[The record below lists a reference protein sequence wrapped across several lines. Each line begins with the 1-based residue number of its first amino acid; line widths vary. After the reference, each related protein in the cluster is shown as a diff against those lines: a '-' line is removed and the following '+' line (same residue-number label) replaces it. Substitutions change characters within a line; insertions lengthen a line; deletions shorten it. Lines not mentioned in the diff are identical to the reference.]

1 MCKAAGPNPMLLC
14 GNVHRQCDYLDFD
27 SYLDPDVP
35 PDRMVFYMYII
46 PRYAHSHFDVKN
58 VIGHFMVNLHVYVQ
72 LTKLIMKCVAPR
84 MFNAPLRKKFTAL
97 LEEGAVVVVWHYFPT
112 DWPHMDT
119 HDDRFNMRV
128 RKNYR
133 SIGSVKN

>member
-1 MCKAAGPNPMLLC
+1 
-14 GNVHRQCDYLDFD
+14 
-27 SYLDPDVP
+27 
-35 PDRMVFYMYII
+35 
-46 PRYAHSHFDVKN
+46 
-58 VIGHFMVNLHVYVQ
+58 
-72 LTKLIMKCVAPR
+72 

-133 SIGSVKN
+133 SIGNVKKLIFALAQNSGLSQTPRFQWTVINTMTFHSIIYIK